1 MRRIS
6 VIAISASVA
15 FWLASVSAF
24 AQAPLPGVGNPITLE
39 QARKVAAATEAEA
52 KKNNWNMV
60 IVIVEPNGTPV
71 YYLKMDGAQ
80 YGSVKVAMDKAKS
93 SALFRRPTTAFE
105 AGLKAG
111 NTYLLQ
117 LADANAVPG
126 GRPIVADGKV
136 IGGIGV
142 SGATGA
148 QDDQCAAAGVAALN

>member
-1 MRRIS
+1 MRRFS
-6 VIAISASVA
+6 VTAIAASILFA
-15 FWLASVSAF
+15 LASVSAL

-71 YYLKMDGAQ
+71 YYLKMDGTQ

-93 SALFRRPTTAFE
+93 SALYRRPTTAFE

-126 GRPIVADGKV
+126 GRPIVVDGKV

-148 QDDQCAAAGVAALN
+148 QDDQCAAVGLAALN

>member
-6 VIAISASVA
+6 VIAIAASIA

>member
-1 MRRIS
+1 MRRFS
-6 VIAISASVA
+6 VIAIAASIL
-15 FWLASVSAF
+15 LALANISAF
-24 AQAPLPGVGNPITLE
+24 AQALPGVGNPITLE
-39 QARKVAAATEAEA
+39 QARKIAAATEAEA

-60 IVIVEPNGTPV
+60 IVIVEPNGAPV
-71 YYLKMDGAQ
+71 YYLKMDGTQ

-126 GRPIVADGKV
+126 GRPIVVDGKV

-148 QDDQCAAAGVAALN
+148 QDDQCAAAGLAALN